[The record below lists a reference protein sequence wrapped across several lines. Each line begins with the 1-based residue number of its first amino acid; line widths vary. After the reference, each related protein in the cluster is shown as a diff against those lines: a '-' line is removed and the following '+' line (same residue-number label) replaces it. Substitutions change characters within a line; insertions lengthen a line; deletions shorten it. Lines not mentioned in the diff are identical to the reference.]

1 MASAPILLIDD
12 DPDLLTLL
20 SMILK
25 KEGYQVEVAEDGE
38 SGLEMAI
45 QLQPDLILLDIM
57 MPGVDGWEACRE
69 IRKITTAPIIYLTAK
84 REESDIVRGLQLG
97 ADDFIPKPFRRHE
110 LTARI
115 EAVLRRSRP
124 DTPDED
130 VVYEIGD
137 LVIDQVRWEVRRG
150 EEAVHLTPTEFNL
163 LLMFARNADRPISHR
178 EILTTVWGENHES
191 NLNLLKVYI
200 RQLRRK
206 IEDDPDRPQRILTQ
220 RGIGY
225 RLAS

>member
-1 MASAPILLIDD
+1 MSTILLIDD

-25 KEGYQVEVAEDGE
+25 KEGYRVEVAEDGE

-124 DTPDED
+124 DTRDED

>member
-1 MASAPILLIDD
+1 MSTILLIDD

-25 KEGYQVEVAEDGE
+25 KEGYQVEVAENGE
-38 SGLEMAI
+38 SGLEMAV

-57 MPGVDGWEACRE
+57 MPGVDGWETCRE
-69 IRKITTAPIIYLTAK
+69 IRKVSTAPIIYLTAK

-115 EAVLRRSRP
+115 EAVLRRSRQ
-124 DTPDED
+124 DTPEED

-150 EEAVHLTPTEFNL
+150 EEPVHLTPTEFNL
-163 LLMFARNADRPISHR
+163 LLMFARNAGRPISHR
-178 EILTTVWGENHES
+178 EILTTVWGETHEG

>member
-1 MASAPILLIDD
+1 MSTILLIDD

-115 EAVLRRSRP
+115 EAVLRRSRL

>member
-1 MASAPILLIDD
+1 MSTILLIDD

-25 KEGYQVEVAEDGE
+25 KEGYQVEVAENGE
-38 SGLEMAI
+38 SGLEMAV

-124 DTPDED
+124 DTPEED

-150 EEAVHLTPTEFNL
+150 EEPVHLTPTEFNL

-178 EILTTVWGENHES
+178 EILTAVWGEHHES

>member
-1 MASAPILLIDD
+1 MATILVIDD

-20 SMILK
+20 SMILR
-25 KEGYQVEVAEDGE
+25 KEGYQVEVAENGE
-38 SGLEMAI
+38 SGLEMAA
-45 QLQPDLILLDIM
+45 QLQPDLILLDVM
-57 MPGVDGWEACRE
+57 MPGVDGWETCRE
-69 IRKITTAPIIYLTAK
+69 LRKTSSAPIIYLTAK

-115 EAVLRRSRP
+115 EAVLRRARP
-124 DTPDED
+124 DTPEEE
-130 VVYEIGD
+130 VVYEFGD
-137 LVIDQVRWEVRRG
+137 LVIDQVRWEVHRG
-150 EEAVHLTPTEFNL
+150 EEPIHLTPTEFNL
-163 LLMFARNADRPISHR
+163 LLMFARNAGRPVSHH
-178 EILTTVWGENHES
+178 EILTTVWGETHES

-206 IEDDPDRPQRILTQ
+206 IEDDPDRPQLILTQ

-225 RLAS
+225 RLVSS

>member
-1 MASAPILLIDD
+1 MATILVIDD

-20 SMILK
+20 SMILR
-25 KEGYQVEVAEDGE
+25 KEGYQVEVAENGE
-38 SGLEMAI
+38 SGLEMAA
-45 QLQPDLILLDIM
+45 QLQPDLILLDVM
-57 MPGVDGWEACRE
+57 MPGVDGWETCRE
-69 IRKITTAPIIYLTAK
+69 LRKTSSAPIIYLTAK

-115 EAVLRRSRP
+115 EAVLRRARP
-124 DTPDED
+124 DTPEEE
-130 VVYEIGD
+130 VVYEFGD

-150 EEAVHLTPTEFNL
+150 EEPIHLTPTEFNL
-163 LLMFARNADRPISHR
+163 LLMFARNAGRPISHH
-178 EILTTVWGENHES
+178 EILTTVWGETHES

-206 IEDDPDRPQRILTQ
+206 IEDDPDRPRLILTQ

-225 RLAS
+225 RLASS

>member
-1 MASAPILLIDD
+1 MSTILLIDD

-38 SGLEMAI
+38 SGLEMAV

-124 DTPDED
+124 DTPEED

-137 LVIDQVRWEVRRG
+137 LFIDQVRWEVRRG
-150 EEAVHLTPTEFNL
+150 EEPVHLTPTEFNL

-200 RQLRRK
+200 RQLRCK

>member
-1 MASAPILLIDD
+1 MSTILLIDD

-178 EILTTVWGENHES
+178 EILTTVWGEHHES

>member
-1 MASAPILLIDD
+1 MSTILLIDD

-25 KEGYQVEVAEDGE
+25 KEGYQVEVAENGE
-38 SGLEMAI
+38 SGLEMAV

-124 DTPDED
+124 DTPEED

-150 EEAVHLTPTEFNL
+150 EEPVHLTPTEFNL

-178 EILTTVWGENHES
+178 EILTTVWGEHHES

>member
-1 MASAPILLIDD
+1 MSTILLIDD

-124 DTPDED
+124 DTPEED

-150 EEAVHLTPTEFNL
+150 EEPVHLTPTEFNL

-178 EILTTVWGENHES
+178 EILTTVWGEHHES

>member
-1 MASAPILLIDD
+1 
-12 DPDLLTLL
+12 
-20 SMILK
+20 
-25 KEGYQVEVAEDGE
+25 
-38 SGLEMAI
+38 
-45 QLQPDLILLDIM
+45 M

-124 DTPDED
+124 DTPEED

-150 EEAVHLTPTEFNL
+150 EEPVHLTPTEFNL

-178 EILTTVWGENHES
+178 EILTTVWGEHHES

>member
-1 MASAPILLIDD
+1 MSTILLIDD

-25 KEGYQVEVAEDGE
+25 KEGYRVEVAEDGE

-124 DTPDED
+124 DTPEED

-150 EEAVHLTPTEFNL
+150 EEPVHLTPTEFNL

-178 EILTTVWGENHES
+178 EILTTVWGEHHES

>member
-1 MASAPILLIDD
+1 MATILVIDD

-20 SMILK
+20 SMILR
-25 KEGYQVEVAEDGE
+25 KEGYQVEVAENGE
-38 SGLEMAI
+38 SGLEMAA
-45 QLQPDLILLDIM
+45 QLQPDLILLDVM
-57 MPGVDGWEACRE
+57 MPGVDGWETCRE
-69 IRKITTAPIIYLTAK
+69 LRKTSSAPIIYLTAK

-115 EAVLRRSRP
+115 EAVLRRARP
-124 DTPDED
+124 DTPEEE
-130 VVYEIGD
+130 VVYEFGD

-150 EEAVHLTPTEFNL
+150 EEPIHLTPTEFNL
-163 LLMFARNADRPISHR
+163 LLMFARNAGRPISHH
-178 EILTTVWGENHES
+178 EILTTVWGETHES

-206 IEDDPDRPQRILTQ
+206 IEDDPDRPQLILTQ

-225 RLAS
+225 RLASS

>member
-1 MASAPILLIDD
+1 MSTILLIDD

-25 KEGYQVEVAEDGE
+25 KEGYRVEVAEDGE

-124 DTPDED
+124 DTPDEG

-163 LLMFARNADRPISHR
+163 LLMFARNAGRPISHR
-178 EILTTVWGENHES
+178 EILTTVWGESHES

>member
-1 MASAPILLIDD
+1 MSTILLIDD

-25 KEGYQVEVAEDGE
+25 KEGYRVEVAEDGE

>member
-1 MASAPILLIDD
+1 MSTILLIDD